1 MPRAFS
7 GGRILPFISE
17 LATDPSSVP
26 GIGGGRGGDRKEV
39 VPPPTT
45 VSSS

>member
-17 LATDPSSVP
+17 LAIDPSSVP
-26 GIGGGRGGDRKEV
+26 GTGGEHGGDRKEV
-39 VPPPTT
+39 VSPPTT
-45 VSSS
+45 VSAS